1 MIRTPTSEAKKS
13 EQQNQQVE
21 LINPSY
27 NTEDTTTL
35 NLNETAEQTA
45 IIQEMSTKGFSSIK
59 NRMKQR
65 VLKVL
70 ETPDQLFSPK
80 AYLSMNLQVKK
91 AKKMFGEEDINAIWS
106 RKHTS
111 NCTNRVLCCLCIE
124 APHEKQKTGRCSC
137 SYLLPRFFLSLF
149 TCIWIINIVI
159 AIVNLT
165 SEDNS
170 LQDVIS
176 FFATVA
182 FFFSHIYS
190 LYTVI
195 QTAQDGTIG
204 RRYCLAEELMD
215 DKIEK
220 KDLKVRREWSIY
232 LLLWIGT
239 LIFFAISELHQT
251 WIEHLWIGF
260 NRKLIEYVLFTV
272 LYTYIVLPSF
282 ILNGVMD
289 ARTYDLLSNTKMVY
303 MLTEKLFDQVDETG
317 KTNIDGLEFS
327 NLLNTVRKLVGAIQ
341 MFSVSS
347 NLVFSFYCYVQ
358 FFTDFLLLNIFS
370 FLFYLFS

>member
-13 EQQNQQVE
+13 EQQNQHVE

-27 NTEDTTTL
+27 NTDSTL

-70 ETPDQLFSPK
+70 ETPDHLFSPK
-80 AYLSMNLQVKK
+80 AYKSMNLQIKK
-91 AKKMFGEEDINAIWS
+91 AKKMFGKEDINAIWS

-124 APHEKQKTGRCSC
+124 APHKKQKTGRCSC

-149 TCIWIINIVI
+149 TCFWIFSIVMQL
-159 AIVNLT
+159 VSLT
-165 SEDNS
+165 SYKGSS
-170 LQDVIS
+170 LQDVIQLFS
-176 FFATVA
+176 LVA
-182 FFFSHIYS
+182 FFISHVYS

-232 LLLWIGT
+232 YLLWIGT

-251 WIEHLWIGF
+251 WVEHLWIGF

-303 MLTEKLFDQVDETG
+303 ILTEKLFDQVDATG
-317 KTNIDGLEFS
+317 KTSFDGLEFS

-347 NLVFSFYCYVQ
+347 DLVFSFYCYPQ

-370 FLFYLFS
+370 FLFYM